1 VGAVPAGCRWSLA
14 RAVRSGAQKR
24 RRTGRA
30 RGTCVIWAAWPFAVV
45 TRLQVIAVMR
55 SDDEAQSW
63 VPLSHIYTKSSR
75 NGMPGAVLIPT
86 GIPTGSTGSS
96 SDALTMGGNYS
107 IVVIHEGFLENKWGN
122 YSVHSAGCIFKHIH
136 VLHSIHSRI
145 HAHTTPPRL
154 TLRRQCPA
162 TAACHGSSDQTCLYR
177 RRAST
182 RAVRR

>member
-1 VGAVPAGCRWSLA
+1 
-14 RAVRSGAQKR
+14 
-24 RRTGRA
+24 
-30 RGTCVIWAAWPFAVV
+30 V

-96 SDALTMGGNYS
+96 SDAHTMGGNYS

-122 YSVHSAGCIFKHIH
+122 YSVHSAGCAFKHIH
-136 VLHSIHSRI
+136 LLRSIPS
-145 HAHTTPPRL
+145 
-154 TLRRQCPA
+154 
-162 TAACHGSSDQTCLYR
+162 
-177 RRAST
+177 
-182 RAVRR
+182 